1 MSERKLNVSVECK
14 FENPKTHYKA
24 TRSKR
29 RKQKPCEQ
37 TKVQGPNTHDTPNWT
52 RTWSY
57 HERHCE
63 GREPFRHWE
72 AIPSMYN
79 AICVVY
85 SFRIQKESN
94 LFFATIEY
102 SFININIFS
111 VSRCSFIFWFGSA
124 RYQKE
129 TYHIVVLIFP
139 YCTSYY
145 NPILWTLIGHYC
157 ESHLQNG
164 HRKSFIVPIIIYIL

>member
-1 MSERKLNVSVECK
+1 MKTQKHITRPQGAKE
-14 FENPKTHYKA
+14 ENKSHVN
-24 TRSKR
+24 R
-29 RKQKPCEQ
+29 RKYKDQIRMIHQ
-37 TKVQGPNTHDTPNWT
+37 TGQGPGPTTRDTAKEENHLGTEKP
-52 RTWSY
+52 S
-57 HERHCE
+57 
-63 GREPFRHWE
+63 
-72 AIPSMYN
+72 SMYN

-145 NPILWTLIGHYC
+145 NPILWTLIGHYY

-164 HRKSFIVPIIIYIL
+164 HKKSFIVPIIIYIL